1 MPPASPLSALLH
13 TVARRYRIPRPRAA
27 ALATDCGPGA
37 ALARAIEQLQAAR
50 AAGQPPDPALR
61 EAFIAA
67 LASLVR
73 AALRPEDG
81 DPAFQAMVLEHRYS
95 QVREF
100 LALRR
105 QEACDRRQ
113 LRTAVDALAHPR
125 KPSRVATDA
134 ARALLADLHATA
146 TAAAWPRMSRIALA
160 LEALPEV
167 KHAEGLAPAL
177 RALLQSPAL
186 ARLERIDALSQDPRV
201 RQYTSIREKQGPRAG
216 SDEASAQGQ
225 LARQR
230 GVAVEVLATRALEAV
245 ARYLD
250 QTRAQADP
258 DGPGNAAAPRY
269 RVVTSLRVP
278 AELAADADRA
288 KTEWDAVL
296 LRRAEGPVSC
306 PPLWD
311 ICLVVEAKASVEA
324 ATTDLPRLLRGLRLL
339 ARAQSGAVYAFAT
352 QQGRVQVRGASLATL
367 PTREA
372 ALADAVLYCCDAPAD
387 GPFAPLNAASRM
399 QLLSAP
405 ASLAYATALAEGG
418 PLDADM
424 LEPLWLDLQRAAR
437 WQPLLGLAAMRER
450 ARSLMVHPDDLLAAV
465 VPAPA

>member
-13 TVARRYRIPRPRAA
+13 TVVRRYRIPRPRAA
-27 ALATDCGPGA
+27 ALAADCGPGA
-37 ALARAIEQLQAAR
+37 TLARTIEQLQAAQ

-61 EAFIAA
+61 EAFITA

-105 QEACDRRQ
+105 QEASDRRQ

-125 KPSRVATDA
+125 KPPRMATDT
-134 ARALLADLHATA
+134 ARALLADLHAAA
-146 TAAAWPRMSRIALA
+146 TAAAWPRMTCIALA
-160 LEALPEV
+160 LEGMPEV
-167 KHAEGLAPAL
+167 KHAAGLEPAL

-186 ARLERIDALSQDPRV
+186 ARLERIDALSRDPRV

-250 QTRAQADP
+250 QAQADP
-258 DGPGNAAAPRY
+258 DGPGNAARPRY

-296 LRRAEGPVSC
+296 LRRAEGPASC

-339 ARAQSGAVYAFAT
+339 ARAQSNAVYAFAA
-352 QQGRVQVRGASLATL
+352 QQGRVQVRGASLAAL

-405 ASLAYATALAEGG
+405 ASLAYASALAEGA

-424 LEPLWLDLQRAAR
+424 LAPLWLDLQRAAR

-450 ARSLMVHPDDLLAAV
+450 ARSLMVHPDDLLAAA
-465 VPAPA
+465 APATA

>member
-1 MPPASPLSALLH
+1 M
-13 TVARRYRIPRPRAA
+13 VRRYRIPPSRAA
-27 ALATDCGPGA
+27 TLAADCGPGA
-37 ALARAIEQLQAAR
+37 ALARAIEELQAAQ
-50 AAGQPPDPALR
+50 AAGRPPDPALR
-61 EAFIAA
+61 EAFITA

-81 DPAFQAMVLEHRYS
+81 DPAFQALVLEHRYS

-105 QEACDRRQ
+105 QEASDRRQ
-113 LRTAVDALAHPR
+113 LRTAADALAHPR
-125 KPSRVATDA
+125 KPPRVATDA
-134 ARALLADLHATA
+134 ARALLADLHAAA
-146 TAAAWPRMSRIALA
+146 TAAAWPRMTRIALA

-177 RALLQSPAL
+177 RALLQTPAL
-186 ARLERIDALSQDPRV
+186 ARLARIDALSLDPRV
-201 RQYTSIREKQGPRAG
+201 RQYISIREKQGPRAG

-230 GVAVEVLATRALEAV
+230 GAAVEVLATRALEAV

-250 QTRAQADP
+250 QAQAGP
-258 DGPGNAAAPRY
+258 DAPGNAAAPRY

-296 LRRAEGPVSC
+296 LRRAEGPASS

-311 ICLVVEAKASVEA
+311 ICLVVEAKACVEA

-339 ARAQSGAVYAFAT
+339 ARAQAGAVYAFAT
-352 QQGRVQVRGASLATL
+352 QQGRVQVRGASLAAL

-405 ASLAYATALAEGG
+405 ASLAYATALAEGA
-418 PLDADM
+418 PPDADM

-465 VPAPA
+465 AATPA